1 MIRIAV
7 ADDEPLARYNILSIL
22 REQFTS
28 INVIEAENGLDLIRL
43 IQGNQVDIALVDIRM
58 PRMDGLEA
66 MMRCENRSDIPWAIV
81 SSYADFPYA
90 KKAIELGAQGYI
102 LKPPDPTEVR
112 DVTTDLIKKFQKI
125 KEAQIERLETWWH
138 KRLENLEAAFS
149 NEPLETNSEPMFL
162 IKKNMNSIV
171 PYIISLQGPTLPQ
184 KAIKETIQFYC
195 KIDSEDNPFILLYPN
210 NDYGYYEIAYPV
222 KTAENASHWK
232 DTGFNHLFARLQ
244 HDFSLYQIKMLI
256 GSLCSSLETAA
267 RQIKKIRDL
276 LNFAPL
282 LPNAC
287 IDLEHASQILQPYTS
302 NELEAARLIVTLT
315 RSWHRKDWIS
325 CKNHVYDLYIKFEKV
340 EKRLQHQ
347 LIQNLEKSLYIET
360 SLTQYLLKDSYL
372 DETRQELL
380 CLIQQNE
387 KERQKDPFTEILRF
401 IDMHFAESISLSQV
415 AAIFGFSPN
424 YLSAIFHQRTGTT
437 YTSYIT
443 NLRIKEARNLL
454 RSGVSVKETAW
465 AVGYMDEQHFA
476 RLYKKIMGI
485 SPGQDKK
492 S

>member
-171 PYIISLQGPTLPQ
+171 PYIISLQGPTLPAKGDQ
-184 KAIKETIQFYC
+184 R
-195 KIDSEDNPFILLYPN
+195 DNPVLL
-210 NDYGYYEIAYPV
+210 
-222 KTAENASHWK
+222 
-232 DTGFNHLFARLQ
+232 
-244 HDFSLYQIKMLI
+244 
-256 GSLCSSLETAA
+256 
-267 RQIKKIRDL
+267 
-276 LNFAPL
+276 
-282 LPNAC
+282 
-287 IDLEHASQILQPYTS
+287 
-302 NELEAARLIVTLT
+302 
-315 RSWHRKDWIS
+315 
-325 CKNHVYDLYIKFEKV
+325 
-340 EKRLQHQ
+340 
-347 LIQNLEKSLYIET
+347 
-360 SLTQYLLKDSYL
+360 
-372 DETRQELL
+372 
-380 CLIQQNE
+380 
-387 KERQKDPFTEILRF
+387 
-401 IDMHFAESISLSQV
+401 
-415 AAIFGFSPN
+415 
-424 YLSAIFHQRTGTT
+424 
-437 YTSYIT
+437 
-443 NLRIKEARNLL
+443 
-454 RSGVSVKETAW
+454 
-465 AVGYMDEQHFA
+465 
-476 RLYKKIMGI
+476 
-485 SPGQDKK
+485 
-492 S
+492 

>member
-22 REQFTS
+22 REQFTN

-66 MMRCENRSDIPWAIV
+66 MARCENRSDVPWAIV

-112 DVTTDLIKKFQKI
+112 EVTTDLIKKFQKI
-125 KEAQIERLETWWH
+125 KETQIEKLETWWH

-149 NEPLETNSEPMFL
+149 NEPLGTNSEPMFL
-162 IKKNMNSIV
+162 TKKNLDSIV
-171 PYIISLQGPTLPQ
+171 PFIISLQGPAFPQ

-195 KIDSEDNPFILLYPN
+195 NIDSEENPFVLLYPN
-210 NDYGYYEIAYPV
+210 NDYWFYEIAYPV
-222 KTAENASHWK
+222 IKAENSSHWK
-232 DTGFNHLFARLQ
+232 DSGFNHLLARLQ

-325 CKNHVYDLYIKFEKV
+325 CKNHVYDLYMKFEKV
-340 EKRLQHQ
+340 EKRLQHR

-401 IDMHFAESISLSQV
+401 VDTHFAENISLSQV

-454 RSGVSVKETAW
+454 RSGVSVKETSW

-476 RLYKKIMGI
+476 RLYKKIIGI

>member
-1 MIRIAV
+1 
-7 ADDEPLARYNILSIL
+7 
-22 REQFTS
+22 
-28 INVIEAENGLDLIRL
+28 
-43 IQGNQVDIALVDIRM
+43 
-58 PRMDGLEA
+58 
-66 MMRCENRSDIPWAIV
+66 
-81 SSYADFPYA
+81 
-90 KKAIELGAQGYI
+90 
-102 LKPPDPTEVR
+102 
-112 DVTTDLIKKFQKI
+112 
-125 KEAQIERLETWWH
+125 
-138 KRLENLEAAFS
+138 
-149 NEPLETNSEPMFL
+149 
-162 IKKNMNSIV
+162 
-171 PYIISLQGPTLPQ
+171 
-184 KAIKETIQFYC
+184 
-195 KIDSEDNPFILLYPN
+195 
-210 NDYGYYEIAYPV
+210 
-222 KTAENASHWK
+222 
-232 DTGFNHLFARLQ
+232 
-244 HDFSLYQIKMLI
+244 MLI

-267 RQIKKIRDL
+267 RQIKKIRDF

-325 CKNHVYDLYIKFEKV
+325 CKNHVYDLYMKFEKV
-340 EKRLQHQ
+340 EKRLQHR

-401 IDMHFAESISLSQV
+401 IDTHFAENISLSQV

-437 YTSYIT
+437 YTRYIT